1 MYQSFLEDASLPGI
15 LRRVDEDFARAT
27 KETGCRCRGVLH
39 VANYPR
45 KPRCSWEL
53 PEGCDLRLSF
63 TCAECRKRS
72 TPPSALFLGRKVYLA
87 VVVALV
93 SALRQGPTP
102 KRMAV
107 LKEQWG
113 VPARTVARWR
123 EWWGEAFT
131 KSPFW
136 RSARARFVKPLAEDA
151 MPLSLVKAFDV
162 ETGGTDRL
170 CALLRFLSPVTTR
183 PWLLAQVS

>member
-1 MYQSFLEDASLPGI
+1 MYQSLFEDASLPGI

-27 KETGCRCRGVLH
+27 KEAGCRCRGVLH

-45 KPRCSWEL
+45 KPRCPWDL
-53 PEGCDLRLSF
+53 PKGCDLRLSF

-72 TPPSALFLGRKVYLA
+72 TPPSALFMGRKVYLG

-93 SALRQGPTP
+93 SALRQGQTP

-136 RSARARFVKPLAEDA
+136 RSARACFAKPLDEDA
-151 MPLSLVKAFDV
+151 MPLSLLEAFDV
-162 ETGGTDRL
+162 ETGRTDRL
-170 CALLRFLSPVTTR
+170 CALLRFFSPVTTR

>member
-15 LRRVDEDFARAT
+15 LRRVDEDFARVT
-27 KETGCRCRGVLH
+27 KEAGCRCRGVLH

-87 VVVALV
+87 VW
-93 SALRQGPTP
+93 STWP
-102 KRMAV
+102 K
-107 LKEQWG
+107 
-113 VPARTVARWR
+113 
-123 EWWGEAFT
+123 
-131 KSPFW
+131 
-136 RSARARFVKPLAEDA
+136 
-151 MPLSLVKAFDV
+151 
-162 ETGGTDRL
+162 
-170 CALLRFLSPVTTR
+170 
-183 PWLLAQVS
+183 